1 MIGKY
6 FWVIFVLLGLWQWIG
21 TLAERATKKQ
31 QEQRVLDLAARRK
44 QQQMGSPPTAAG
56 GTAQRAFGPGG
67 TAQRAFGPGGTA
79 QRAFGPGGTAQRAFG
94 PGVTDRAGDL
104 ATRRKAQLDE
114 LRRRSGTATGQ
125 PPARTRPT
133 PVILRPTL
141 APATRPA
148 APPPPATLPQRPTAP
163 VRRQP
168 AARPQAH
175 RAPPPPQKQK
185 RPVRPVERST
195 ETPQRVRRH
204 VETVEVKGPRELAL
218 PGLDGVPMDRTLL
231 RRMMLYREI
240 LEPPIALREVQT
252 WER

>member
-1 MIGKY
+1 MGKY
-6 FWVIFVLLGLWQWIG
+6 FWIIFLLLGLWQWIG
-21 TLAERATKKQ
+21 TLAERSTKKQ
-31 QEQRVLDLAARRK
+31 QEKRVLDLAARRK

-56 GTAQRAFGPGG
+56 GT
-67 TAQRAFGPGGTA
+67 T
-79 QRAFGPGGTAQRAFG
+79 QRAFG

-114 LRRRSGTATGQ
+114 LRRRSGKATSQ

-133 PVILRPTL
+133 PVTLRASL
-141 APATRPA
+141 APATRPGS
-148 APPPPATLPQRPTAP
+148 PPLATMPQRPPVP

-168 AARPQAH
+168 AARPQAR
-175 RAPPPPQKQK
+175 RAPPPQK
-185 RPVRPVERST
+185 RPARPGKRLT
-195 ETPQRVRRH
+195 ETRQTLIHHEIAV
-204 VETVEVKGPRELAL
+204 VKGPRELAL